1 MATKKSSEIDVDKD
15 IEYVPIKVTTGI
27 LFHIGAG
34 IYQSI
39 AGALKEL
46 VANSYDADATEVL
59 ISTDYPNFMQIK
71 VVDNGSGM
79 TKTRFRQAMATV
91 GSSLKMI
98 LDPAR
103 QTPKYSRPIIGK
115 LGI

>member
-1 MATKKSSEIDVDKD
+1 MATKKGTNRDLDKN

-46 VANSYDADATEVL
+46 ISNSYDADATEVL
-59 ISTDYPNFMQIK
+59 ISTDYPNFTQIK

-91 GSSLKMI
+91 GSSLQY
-98 LDPAR
+98 D
-103 QTPKYSRPIIGK
+103 S
-115 LGI
+115 

>member
-1 MATKKSSEIDVDKD
+1 MATAKTSPTNKKEEPI
-15 IEYVPIKVTTGI
+15 YVPIKVTTGI

-46 VANSYDADATEVL
+46 VSNSYDADATEVL
-59 ISTDYPNFMQIK
+59 ISMDYPDFAQIK
-71 VVDNGSGM
+71 IVDNGSGM
-79 TKTRFRQAMATV
+79 TKARFRQAMAAV

-98 LDPAR
+98 LD
-103 QTPKYSRPIIGK
+103 
-115 LGI
+115 